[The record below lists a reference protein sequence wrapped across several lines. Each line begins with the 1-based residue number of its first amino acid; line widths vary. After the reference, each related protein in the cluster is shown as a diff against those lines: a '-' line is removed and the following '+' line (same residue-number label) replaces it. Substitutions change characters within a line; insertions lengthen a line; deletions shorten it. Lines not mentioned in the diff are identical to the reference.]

1 MSSRIYKSD
10 SGQQAIET
18 FYRNVLLKWPVA
30 NEQRIIPTCQGE
42 TFVLACGPADAPP
55 VIPLHGSGTNSFVWF
70 CDVVEW
76 TKTNRVYAVD
86 LIGEPGLSAPSRPPL
101 RSDAFAAWLD
111 DVWTGLGIAEASIVG
126 VSLGGWVAL
135 DYAVRRPSRVTSL
148 SLLSPAGI
156 GARKG
161 LFMLKAM
168 LLLMLGKV
176 GVSKA
181 LTAAAGK
188 KPAPSSPVTQYM
200 KLIFENFRPRG
211 EAPPIIGD
219 AELQALPMPVQVIV
233 GANDAMLHAQQTRDR
248 VSRLLPHAELAFLED
263 AGHMLPPQ
271 TARVAAFLSRV
282 ADVNTVSVA

>member
-1 MSSRIYKSD
+1 MSSIYKSD
-10 SGQQAIET
+10 SGRQAIEA
-18 FYRNVLLKWPVA
+18 FYRNVLQKWPVA

-42 TFVLACGPADAPP
+42 TFVLACGPAGAPP
-55 VIPLHGSGTNSFVWF
+55 MVLLHGSGTNSFVWF
-70 CDVVEW
+70 RDVVEW
-76 TKTNRVYAVD
+76 AKTHRVYAVD

-101 RSDAFAAWLD
+101 RSDAYAAWLD
-111 DVWTGLGIAEASIVG
+111 DVWKGLGLQCASLVG

-135 DYAVRRPSRVTSL
+135 DYAVRRPVHVMSL

-156 GARKG
+156 GARKAS
-161 LFMLKAM
+161 FMLKAM
-168 LLLMLGKV
+168 LLLMFGKV

-188 KPAPSSPVTQYM
+188 KPPASSPVAQYM
-200 KLIFENFRPRG
+200 KLIFENFRPRR
-211 EAPPIIGD
+211 EAPPIVGD
-219 AELQALPMPVQVIV
+219 ADLKALTMPVQVIV

-248 VSRLLPHAELAFLED
+248 VSRLLPDAELTFLED

-282 ADVNTVSVA
+282 ADVETSVA

>member
-1 MSSRIYKSD
+1 MSSIYKSD
-10 SGQQAIET
+10 SGRQAIEA
-18 FYRNVLLKWPVA
+18 FYRNVLQKWPVA

-42 TFVLACGPADAPP
+42 TFVLACGPAGAPP
-55 VIPLHGSGTNSFVWF
+55 VVLLHGSGTNSFVWF
-70 CDVVEW
+70 RDVVEW
-76 TKTNRVYAVD
+76 AKTHRVYAVD

-101 RSDAFAAWLD
+101 RSDAYAAWLD
-111 DVWTGLGIAEASIVG
+111 DVWKGLGLECASLVG

-135 DYAVRRPSRVTSL
+135 DYAVRRPARVMSL

-156 GARKG
+156 GARKAS
-161 LFMLKAM
+161 FMLKAM

-188 KPAPSSPVTQYM
+188 KPVPSPVTQYM
-200 KLIFENFRPRG
+200 KLIFENFRPRR

-219 AELQALPMPVQVIV
+219 AELQALRMPVQVIV
-233 GANDAMLHAQQTRDR
+233 GANDAMLHPQQTRDR
-248 VSRLLPHAELAFLED
+248 VSRLLPHAELVFLED

-282 ADVNTVSVA
+282 AAVNTVSVA